1 MSKRT
6 VRMGLGRNGNCTV
19 CMGERV
25 GVQKS
30 SFLHTPDD
38 EKIQMTLS
46 SNYDGLSYSS
56 HFYTT
61 RVQLD
66 IF

>member
-1 MSKRT
+1 MSRRT

-19 CMGERV
+19 CMRERV
-25 GVQKS
+25 GVKKS

-46 SNYDGLSYSS
+46 SN
-56 HFYTT
+56 
-61 RVQLD
+61 
-66 IF
+66 